1 MRESGA
7 VGNPLSS
14 AMATIGCATTAVA
27 ALDKATIRY
36 LNQLYELAGEL
47 YIATQPLS
55 ATAAC
60 T

>member
-1 MRESGA
+1 
-7 VGNPLSS
+7 VGDPLSS

-55 ATAAC
+55 ATAAW